1 MPWLDTL
8 VSIRSSCCKV
18 CIQLVRRHN
27 DLPRHFTD
35 AFPSFWHLQMGVL
48 AQELAQW
55 LDQLGEGWDLFP
67 VEVQ

>member
-8 VSIRSSCCKV
+8 VSICSSAIRSALSHCSAV
-18 CIQLVRRHN
+18 I
-27 DLPRHFTD
+27 PMRHFTD
-35 AFPSFWHLQMGVL
+35 AFPSFFHPWLGIL

-55 LDQLGEGWDLFP
+55 LDQLGEGRDIFP